1 MNQSI
6 VASPELTIFHLSF
19 LDGESDPELGE
30 DDDFSKLYSKGPPC
44 NPGSFSYLNL
54 TDNSYSLGGG
64 GGASFDISPLS
75 SPEKDLGGK
84 LS

>member
-1 MNQSI
+1 MNLLVFICRFS
-6 VASPELTIFHLSF
+6 
-19 LDGESDPELGE
+19 DGESDPELGE
-30 DDDFSKLYSKGPPC
+30 DDDFSKLYSKGLPP

-64 GGASFDISPLS
+64 EGGASFDISPLS

-84 LS
+84 WS